1 MGLYTYLFYILLNIS
16 AMSKDPYQIKKTVNT
31 KKGSFTYYSLTEL
44 ENQGYKIHKLP
55 FSIRILLE
63 NALRNF
69 DDFSVT
75 KENIETLL
83 HWSPKGSDKN
93 IPFKPARVLMQ
104 DFTGVPAVVDIA
116 ALRAEV
122 ARKGKNPNLINPLI
136 PVDLVIDH
144 SVQVD
149 YFGTEYA
156 YKRNMDEEYKRNTE
170 RYQFL
175 KWAQNSFDN
184 FSVVPPGMGI
194 CHQVNLEYL
203 SKGVVER
210 NSEIFPDTLVG
221 TDSHTPMVNGIGVV
235 AWGVGGIEAE
245 AAILGQPI
253 YFIMPEVIGLKLT
266 GKLPLG
272 ATATDLVLTIAD
284 LLRKFGVVGK
294 FVEVFGDGLS
304 NLSVPDRATI
314 GNMSPEFGCTI
325 TYFPIDDKTLEYMR
339 KSNRFEEQLNL
350 VETYCKTNMLW
361 RENEDKI
368 TYTAVLELDLSTIEP
383 TVAGP
388 KRPQDKILLK
398 NFKDRF
404 IDLLDKSF
412 DRKYIAQGDREI
424 EKFITQWNAEG
435 GDQPVNKPSE
445 KTLATDMEVQE
456 KDGLKT
462 VWITRGQEKFMLSDG
477 AVVIAAI
484 TSCTNTS
491 NPFVMVG
498 AGLVAKKA
506 REHGIDVKPWVKT
519 SLAPGSKVVTD
530 YLEKADLMKDL
541 EALQFHLVGYGCTS
555 CIGNSGPLPKQIAKA
570 LDEHNLVV
578 TSVLSGNRNFE
589 ARIHPQ
595 VKMNFLM
602 SPMLV
607 VAYAIA
613 GRVDIDLINE
623 PISYDSNQEPIFL
636 KDIWPTDN
644 EINEILSRVLSP
656 KDFSK
661 NYGEIYEG
669 NEIWRNL
676 EIPKGKLYEW
686 DKNSTYIKE
695 IPFFHNISE
704 HPEQLKD
711 INDARALLVLGDSVT
726 TDHISPAGAFSAESA
741 SGKYLLERGVKKE
754 NFNSYG
760 SRRGNDEVM
769 VRGTFANVRI
779 KNKLTNKEGGYTK
792 FLPTGEE
799 LTVYDAS
806 VKYKKEQTP
815 LLVLAGKE
823 YGSGSSR
830 DWAAKGTFLLGIKA
844 VLAESYERI
853 HRSNLVGMG
862 VLPLQY
868 KNGETAKKLGLTGK
882 EIFTVTGITNDIK
895 PLKEIQITAKNERG
909 EAKIF
914 QVVARLDS
922 QIEIEYYRHGGILQ
936 YVLRQFLDK
945 KF

>member
-1 MGLYTYLFYILLNIS
+1 MP
-16 AMSKDPYQIKKTVNT
+16 KDPYQIKKLLNT
-31 KKGSFTYYSLTEL
+31 KNGTFTYYSLAEL
-44 ENQGYKIHKLP
+44 EKQGHDINKLP

-63 NALRNF
+63 NAFRNF
-69 DDFSVT
+69 DDFAVT
-75 KENIETLL
+75 KENIETILQ
-83 HWSPKGSDKN
+83 WKPEGSDKD

-104 DFTGVPAVVDIA
+104 DFTGVPAIVDIA
-116 ALRAEV
+116 SLRAEI
-122 ARKGKNPNLINPLI
+122 ARKGKNPDEINPLI
-136 PVDLVIDH
+136 PVDLIIDH

-156 YKRNMDEEYKRNTE
+156 YNRNMDEEYKRNEE

-175 KWAQNSFDN
+175 KWAQKSFNN

-203 SKGVVER
+203 SKGVIER
-210 NSEIFPDTLVG
+210 NGEIFPDTLVG

-245 AAILGQPI
+245 AALLGQPI

-272 ATATDLVLTIAD
+272 STATDLVLTIAEI
-284 LLRKFGVVGK
+284 LRKYGVVGK
-294 FVEVFGDGLS
+294 FVEVFGSGLD

-339 KSNRFEEQLNL
+339 KSNRSEEHVKL
-350 VETYCKTNMLW
+350 VEDYCKANMLW
-361 RENEDKI
+361 RTGAENI
-368 TYTAVLELDLSTIEP
+368 TYTDVVELDLATIEP

-398 NFKDRF
+398 NFKSKF
-404 IDLLDKSF
+404 IDLLHQSYG
-412 DRKYIAQGDREI
+412 RKYIQPPEQLTRW
-424 EKFITQWNAEG
+424 FAEG
-435 GDQPVNKPSE
+435 GGQPVQPPLPMPPQTKIEE
-445 KTLATDMEVQE
+445 KVE
-456 KDGLKT
+456 DGMKT
-462 VWITRGQEKFMLSDG
+462 VWVTVGQEKFMLADG

-491 NPFVMVG
+491 NPFVMIG
-498 AGLVAKKA
+498 AGLVARKA
-506 REHGIDVKPWVKT
+506 REHGLDIKPWVKT

-530 YLEKADLMKDL
+530 YLEKADLLDDL

-555 CIGNSGPLPKQIAKA
+555 CIGNSGPLPPYIAKA
-570 LDEHNLVV
+570 IEEYNLVTV
-578 TSVLSGNRNFE
+578 SVLSGNRNFE

-613 GRVDIDLINE
+613 GRVDIDLHNE
-623 PISYDSNQEPIFL
+623 PISFDPNQQPVFL
-636 KDIWPTDN
+636 KDIWPTDD
-644 EINEILSRVLSP
+644 EINEVMNKVLSP
-656 KDFSK
+656 NDFAK
-661 NYGEIYEG
+661 NYGEIFEG

-676 EIPKGKLYEW
+676 NVPEDKLYVW
-686 DKNSTYIKE
+686 DKTSTYIKE
-695 IPFFHNISE
+695 APFFYNISVNAE
-704 HPEQLKD
+704 PMQD
-711 INDARALLVLGDSVT
+711 IDGARVLLMLGDSIT
-726 TDHISPAGAFSAESA
+726 TDHISPAGQYNEHSAAGE
-741 SGKYLLERGVKKE
+741 YLISRGVDKKD
-754 NFNSYG
+754 FNSYG

-779 KNKLTNKEGGYTK
+779 KNKLAEKEGGFTK
-792 FLPTGEE
+792 YLPTGEE
-799 LTVYDAS
+799 TSVYDAAM
-806 VKYKKEQTP
+806 KYKTTNTA
-815 LLVLAGKE
+815 LVVLAGKE

-830 DWAAKGTFLLGIKA
+830 DWAAKGTFLLGVKA

-868 KNGETAKKLGLTGK
+868 KAGDTALSLGLTGN
-882 EIFTVTGITNDIK
+882 ETFTIAGIAEDIK
-895 PLKEIQITAKNERG
+895 PLKEVQVIAKKEDGTEIKFNV
-909 EAKIF
+909 I
-914 QVVARLDS
+914 ARMDS
-922 QIEIEYYRHGGILQ
+922 KIEIEYYRHGGILQ
-936 YVLRQFLDK
+936 YVLRQFLHK
-945 KF
+945 A

>member
-1 MGLYTYLFYILLNIS
+1 M
-16 AMSKDPYQIKKTVNT
+16 MSKDPYKIKKILTT
-31 KKGSFTYYSLTEL
+31 KNGAFTYYSLTEL
-44 ENQGYKIHKLP
+44 EKQGHDISKLP

-69 DDFSVT
+69 DDFAIT
-75 KENIETLL
+75 KENIETILN
-83 HWSPKGSDKN
+83 WKPAGSDKD

-116 ALRAEV
+116 SLRAEI
-122 ARKGKNPNLINPLI
+122 ARKGKTPDEINPLV
-136 PVDLVIDH
+136 PVDLIIDH

-156 YKRNMDEEYKRNTE
+156 YARNMDEEYKRNKE

-175 KWAQNSFDN
+175 KWAQKSFNN

-203 SKGVVER
+203 SKGVIER
-210 NSEIFPDTLVG
+210 NGEIFPDTLVG

-245 AAILGQPI
+245 AALLGQPI

-272 ATATDLVLTIAD
+272 STATDLVLNIAE
-284 LLRKFGVVGK
+284 LLRKYGVVGK
-294 FVEVFGDGLS
+294 FVEVFGPSLD

-325 TYFPIDDKTLEYMR
+325 TYFPIDNKTLEYMR
-339 KSNRFEEQLNL
+339 KSNRSEEQIQL
-350 VETYCKTNMLW
+350 VEDYCKANMLW
-361 RENEDKI
+361 RTGAEDI
-368 TYTAVLELDLSTIEP
+368 NYTDIVELDISSIEP

-398 NFKDRF
+398 NFK
-404 IDLLDKSF
+404 S
-412 DRKYIAQGDREI
+412 
-424 EKFITQWNAEG
+424 KFITLLHENYGRKYVEPKQLSHWFAEG
-435 GDQPVNKPSE
+435 GSQPVAQAVTEQTPQTEIEESVVNGMKN
-445 KTLATDMEVQE
+445 
-456 KDGLKT
+456 
-462 VWITRGQEKFMLSDG
+462 VWVTIGEESFKLTDG
-477 AVVIAAI
+477 AVAIAAI

-491 NPFVMVG
+491 NPFVMIG
-498 AGLVAKKA
+498 AGLVARKA
-506 REHGIDVKPWVKT
+506 REHGLKTKPWVKT

-530 YLEKADLMKDL
+530 YLENADLLDDL
-541 EALQFHLVGYGCTS
+541 EAMQFHIVGYGCTS
-555 CIGNSGPLPKQIAKA
+555 CIGNSGPLPTFVAKA
-570 LDEHNLVV
+570 VEEHNLVV
-578 TSVLSGNRNFE
+578 ASVLSGNRNFE

-595 VKMNFLM
+595 VRMNFLM

-623 PISYDSNQEPIFL
+623 PISYDPNQQPVYL
-636 KDIWPTDN
+636 KDIWPSDD
-644 EINEILSRVLSP
+644 EINEVMSKVLSP
-656 KDFSK
+656 KDFAK
-661 NYGEIYEG
+661 NYAEIFEG

-676 EIPKGKLYEW
+676 IIPDDKLFVW
-686 DKNSTYIKE
+686 DDSSTYIKE
-695 IPFFHNISE
+695 APFFYNISDE
-704 HPEQLKD
+704 AEPLKD
-711 INDARALLVLGDSVT
+711 IADAKVLLVLGDSIT
-726 TDHISPAGAFSAESA
+726 TDHISPAGQFSEHSA
-741 SGKYLLERGVKKE
+741 AGKYLISRGVKKE

-779 KNKLTNKEGGYTK
+779 KNKLAQKEGGYTK
-792 FLPTGEE
+792 YLFTGEE
-799 LTVYDAS
+799 MSVYDAS
-806 VKYKKEQTP
+806 VKYKQTQTP
-815 LLVLAGKE
+815 LIVLAGKE

-830 DWAAKGTFLLGIKA
+830 DWAAKGSFLLGIKA
-844 VLAESYERI
+844 ILAESYERI

-868 KNGETAKKLGLTGK
+868 LNGDSAEKLGLSGNET
-882 EIFTVTGITNDIK
+882 FTITGIAENIK
-895 PLKEIQITAKNERG
+895 PLKKVQVIAKKEDGTEIKFDAI
-909 EAKIF
+909 
-914 QVVARLDS
+914 ARMDS
-922 QIEIEYYRHGGILQ
+922 NIEIEYYRHGGILQ
-936 YVLRQFLDK
+936 YVLRHFLEK
-945 KF
+945 VN

>member
-1 MGLYTYLFYILLNIS
+1 METDI
-16 AMSKDPYQIKKTVNT
+16 YQIKKSLET
-31 KKGSFTYYSLTEL
+31 KEGTFTYYSLPEL
-44 ENQGYKIHKLP
+44 QKQGYSISKLP

-63 NALRNF
+63 NTLRNYDGF
-69 DDFSVT
+69 AIR

-83 HWSPKGSDKN
+83 HWQPKGSDKD

-122 ARKGKNPNLINPLI
+122 ARKGKDPDRISPLV

-149 YFGTEYA
+149 YFGTDYS
-156 YKRNMDEEYKRNTE
+156 YDRNMEEEYKRNHE

-194 CHQVNLEYL
+194 CHQINLEYL
-203 SKGVVER
+203 SKGVIER
-210 NSEIFPDTLVG
+210 NGEVFPDTLVG

-245 AAILGQPI
+245 AAILGQPL

-272 ATATDLVLTIAD
+272 STATDLVLTIAN

-294 FVEVFGDGLS
+294 FVEVFGPGLA

-325 TYFPIDDKTLEYMR
+325 TYFPIDVKTLEYMR
-339 KSNRFEEQLNL
+339 KSNRSEAQISL
-350 VETYCKTNMLW
+350 VEKYCKSNMLW
-361 RENEDKI
+361 RENEDEI
-368 TYTAVLELDLSTIEP
+368 TYTDVVELDISTIQP

-388 KRPQDKILLK
+388 NRPQDKILLK
-398 NFKDRF
+398 DFKNSF
-404 IDLLDKSF
+404 IDLLHSSF
-412 DRKYIAQGDREI
+412 NRTYISHKDREI
-424 EKFITQWNAEG
+424 EKSITRFDNEG
-435 GDQPVNKPSE
+435 GDLPVPESAAKELNSE
-445 KTLATDMEVQE
+445 IETKE

-462 VWITRGQEKFMLSDG
+462 VWITRGEEKFMLSDG
-477 AVVIAAI
+477 AVAIAAI

-491 NPFVMVG
+491 NPFVMIG
-498 AGLVAKKA
+498 AGLVARKA

-555 CIGNSGPLPKQIAKA
+555 CIGNSGPLSPKIAKA
-570 LDEHNLVV
+570 VDDNNLIV

-607 VAYAIA
+607 VAYALA
-613 GRVDIDLINE
+613 GRVDIDLTTE
-623 PISYDSNQEPIFL
+623 PLSYDSNQEPVYL
-636 KDIWPTDN
+636 KDIWPTDD
-644 EINEILSRVLSP
+644 EINEILNRVLSP
-656 KDFSK
+656 NDFAK
-661 NYGEIYEG
+661 NYDEIFDG
-669 NEIWRNL
+669 NDIWRNL
-676 EIPKGKLYEW
+676 VVPIGKLYDW
-686 DKNSTYIKE
+686 DENSTYIKE
-695 IPFFHNISE
+695 IPFFNDISRE
-704 HPEQLKD
+704 TEPLKD
-711 INDARALLVLGDSVT
+711 IQNARVLLVLGDSVT
-726 TDHISPAGAFSAESA
+726 TDHISPAGAFNESSAA
-741 SGKYLLERGVKKE
+741 GIYLLSKGVEKDH
-754 NFNSYG
+754 FNSYG

-779 KNKLTNKEGGYTK
+779 KNKLTKKEGGYTS
-792 FLPTGEE
+792 FIPTGEE
-799 LTVYDAS
+799 MSVYDAS
-806 VKYKKEQTP
+806 VEYKKTDTA

-853 HRSNLVGMG
+853 HRSNLVGLG

-868 KNGETAKKLGLTGK
+868 KAGETAESLGLTGK
-882 EIFTVTGITNDIK
+882 ETFTLTGIAENIK
-895 PLKEIQITAKNERG
+895 PLKEIQITAQDDHGREINFSV
-909 EAKIF
+909 I
-914 QVVARLDS
+914 ARLDS
-922 QIEIEYYRHGGILQ
+922 LIEIEYYRNGGILQ
-936 YVLRQFLDK
+936 YVLRQFLEK
-945 KF
+945 

>member
-1 MGLYTYLFYILLNIS
+1 MMGQDIYS
-16 AMSKDPYQIKKTVNT
+16 IKKSMETSMG
-31 KKGSFTYYSLTEL
+31 KLMYYDLGEL
-44 ENQGYKIHKLP
+44 EKQGYKISKMP

-63 NALRNF
+63 NALRNY

-75 KENIETLL
+75 NDHLDSILNWT
-83 HWSPKGSDKN
+83 PKAGEKD
-93 IPFKPARVLMQ
+93 IAFKPARVLMQ

-116 ALRAEV
+116 SLRAEV
-122 ARKGKNPNLINPLI
+122 ARQGGDASKINPLI

-149 YFGTEYA
+149 YFAAQYA
-156 YKRNMDEEYKRNTE
+156 YQENMKEEYKRNKE
-170 RYQFL
+170 RYTFL

-194 CHQVNLEYL
+194 CHQVNLEYF
-203 SKGVVER
+203 SKGIIAR
-210 NSEIFPDTLVG
+210 DGQAFPDTLVG

-253 YFIMPEVIGLKLT
+253 YFISPEVIGLRLT
-266 GKLPLG
+266 GKLPVG
-272 ATATDLVLTIAD
+272 STATDLVLTIAS
-284 LLRKFGVVGK
+284 LLRKYGVVGK
-294 FVEVFGDGLS
+294 FVEVFGSGLD

-325 TYFPIDDKTLEYMR
+325 TYFPIDEKTLEYMR
-339 KSNRFEEQLNL
+339 NSNRSEAQLKL
-350 VETYCKTNMLW
+350 VEQYCKSNMLW
-361 RENEDKI
+361 RENEDEI
-368 TYTAVLELDLSTIEP
+368 EYTDVVELDISTIQP

-398 NFKDRF
+398 DLKDKF
-404 IDLLDKSF
+404 IELEHQTF
-412 DRKYIAQGDREI
+412 GRHYIEPAEREEEVVRWKEEGGSQPVEQSHEPRDGVEI
-424 EKFITQWNAEG
+424 EA
-435 GDQPVNKPSE
+435 
-445 KTLATDMEVQE
+445 KT
-456 KDGLKT
+456 KNGLKT
-462 VWITRGQEKFMLSDG
+462 VWISRGNEKFMVSDG
-477 AVVIAAI
+477 AVAIAAI

-491 NPFVMVG
+491 NPFVMIG

-530 YLEKADLMKDL
+530 YLEKADLLKDL

-555 CIGNSGPLPKQIAKA
+555 CIGNSGPLPPAISKA
-570 LDEHNLVV
+570 VDENDLIV

-607 VAYAIA
+607 VAFAIA
-613 GRVDIDLINE
+613 GRVDIDLTTEALSCDKNGKE
-623 PISYDSNQEPIFL
+623 VFL
-636 KDIWPTDN
+636 KDIWPTDD
-644 EINEILSRVLSP
+644 EIHAVMKEVLTP
-656 KDFSK
+656 ADFKK
-661 NYGEIYEG
+661 NYDEIFEG

-676 EIPKGKLYEW
+676 EIPKDKLYQW
-686 DKNSTYIKE
+686 DQESTYIKE
-695 IPFFHNISE
+695 APFFNALSKEPKPLQNIIGA
-704 HPEQLKD
+704 K
-711 INDARALLVLGDSVT
+711 ALLVLGDSIT
-726 TDHISPAGAFSAESA
+726 TDHISPAGAFAENSSAGE
-741 SGKYLLERGVKKE
+741 YLRSRGVESK

-779 KNKLTNKEGGYTK
+779 KNQLVEKEGGFTMH
-792 FLPTGEE
+792 LPSGKEM
-799 LTVYDAS
+799 TVYDAAQ
-806 VKYKKEQTP
+806 KYIGDKTP
-815 LLVLAGKE
+815 LVVLAGKE

-853 HRSNLVGMG
+853 HRSNLIGMG
-862 VLPLQY
+862 VLPLEY
-868 KNGETAKKLGLTGK
+868 MKGESAISLGLTGR
-882 EIFTVTGITNDIK
+882 ESFDILGIDSDLKPSKKLIIIATNHEGK
-895 PLKEIQITAKNERG
+895 
-909 EAKIF
+909 KIEF
-914 QVVARLDS
+914 QAIARLDS
-922 QIEIEYYRHGGILQ
+922 PIEIAYYQNDGILQ
-936 YVLRQFLDK
+936 YVLRQFLK
-945 KF
+945 K

>member
-1 MGLYTYLFYILLNIS
+1 ML
-16 AMSKDPYQIKKTVNT
+16 KDPYQIKKLLNT
-31 KKGSFTYYSLTEL
+31 KNGTYTYYSLAEL
-44 ENQGYKIHKLP
+44 QNQGHTINKLP

-69 DDFSVT
+69 DDFAIT
-75 KENIETLL
+75 PENIETILQ
-83 HWSPKGSDKN
+83 WKPVGSDKD

-116 ALRAEV
+116 SLRAEI
-122 ARKGKNPNLINPLI
+122 ARKGKNPDEINPLI

-156 YKRNMDEEYKRNTE
+156 YSRNMEEEYKRNRE

-175 KWAQNSFDN
+175 KWAQKSFNN

-194 CHQVNLEYL
+194 CHQVNLEYI
-203 SKGVVER
+203 SKVVVER
-210 NSEIFPDTLVG
+210 NGEIFPDTLVG

-253 YFIMPEVIGLKLT
+253 YFILPQVIGLKLT
-266 GKLPLG
+266 GKPPVG
-272 ATATDLVLTIAD
+272 STATDLVLTIAE
-284 LLRKFGVVGK
+284 LLRKYGVVGK
-294 FVEVFGDGLS
+294 FVEVFGTGLD

-339 KSNRFEEQLNL
+339 KSNRSEEQVKLVEDYCKANLLWRTGDEDIIYTDVVELNL
-350 VETYCKTNMLW
+350 AS
-361 RENEDKI
+361 I
-368 TYTAVLELDLSTIEP
+368 QP

-398 NFKDRF
+398 NFKPAF
-404 IDLLDKSF
+404 IDLLNQSF
-412 DRKYIAQGDREI
+412 GRKYIQPQEQLTRW
-424 EKFITQWNAEG
+424 FAEG
-435 GDQPVNKPSE
+435 GGQPVQPPLPMPPETKIEE
-445 KTLATDMEVQE
+445 KSV
-456 KDGLKT
+456 DGMKT
-462 VWITRGQEKFMLSDG
+462 VWVTLGQEKFMIADG

-491 NPFVMVG
+491 NPYVMIG
-498 AGLVAKKA
+498 AGLVARKA
-506 REHGIDVKPWVKT
+506 REHGLDIKPWVKP

-530 YLEKADLMKDL
+530 YLEKADLLDDL

-555 CIGNSGPLPKQIAKA
+555 CIGNSGPLPPYIAKA
-570 LDEHNLVV
+570 VEDHKLVV
-578 TSVLSGNRNFE
+578 ASVLSGNRNFE

-623 PISYDSNQEPIFL
+623 PISYDPNQQPVFL
-636 KDIWPTDN
+636 KDIWPSND
-644 EINEILSRVLSP
+644 EINDLMSKVLSS
-656 KDFSK
+656 KDFAK
-661 NYGEIYEG
+661 NYGEIFEG
-669 NEIWRNL
+669 NDIWRNL
-676 EIPKGKLYEW
+676 IVPDDKLYVW
-686 DKNSTYIKE
+686 DKASTYIKE
-695 IPFFHNISE
+695 APFFYNISDKAE
-704 HPEQLKD
+704 PFQD
-711 INDARALLVLGDSVT
+711 TDAARVLLMLGDSIT
-726 TDHISPAGAFSAESA
+726 TDHISPAGQFNENSSA
-741 SGKYLLERGVKKE
+741 GKYLISLGVDKKD
-754 NFNSYG
+754 FNSYG

-779 KNKLTNKEGGYTK
+779 KNKLAEKEGGFTK
-792 FLPTGEE
+792 YFPTGEE
-799 LTVYDAS
+799 MLVYDAAMQ
-806 VKYKKEQTP
+806 YKNTNTP

-868 KNGETAKKLGLTGK
+868 KAGDTADSLGLTGN
-882 EIFTVTGITNDIK
+882 EAYIITGIAQNIT
-895 PLKEIQITAKNERG
+895 PLKEVQVIAKKEDGTQIKFDV
-909 EAKIF
+909 I
-914 QVVARLDS
+914 ARMDS
-922 QIEIEYYRHGGILQ
+922 KIEIEYYRHGGILQ
-936 YVLRQFLDK
+936 YVLRQFLETK
-945 KF
+945 N

>member
-1 MGLYTYLFYILLNIS
+1 MT
-16 AMSKDPYQIKKTVNT
+16 KDPYQIKKLLTT
-31 KKGSFTYYSLTEL
+31 KNKTFTYYSLAEL
-44 ENQGYKIHKLP
+44 NKQGHDIHKLP

-69 DDFSVT
+69 DDFAIT
-75 KENIETLL
+75 KENIETIL
-83 HWSPKGSDKN
+83 HWEPKGSDKD

-116 ALRAEV
+116 SLRAEI
-122 ARKGKNPNLINPLI
+122 ARKGKNPDEINPLI
-136 PVDLVIDH
+136 PVDLIIDH

-156 YKRNMDEEYKRNTE
+156 YARNMEEEYKRNNE

-175 KWAQNSFDN
+175 KWAQKSFNN

-203 SKGVVER
+203 SKGVIER
-210 NSEIFPDTLVG
+210 NGEIFPDTLVG

-245 AAILGQPI
+245 AALLGQPI

-272 ATATDLVLTIAD
+272 STATDLVLTIAE
-284 LLRKFGVVGK
+284 LLRKYGVVGK
-294 FVEVFGDGLS
+294 FVEVFGDGLN

-339 KSNRFEEQLNL
+339 KSNRTEEQIQL
-350 VETYCKTNMLW
+350 VEDYCKANMLW
-361 RENEDKI
+361 RTGDENI
-368 TYTAVLELDLSTIEP
+368 TYTDTITLDLSTIEP

-398 NFKDRF
+398 DFKSKF
-404 IDLLDKSF
+404 IDLMDKNYGRSYGVADKQLSRWF
-412 DRKYIAQGDREI
+412 
-424 EKFITQWNAEG
+424 AEG
-435 GDQPVNKPSE
+435 GGQPVDAATPAAEASAVIEEVKNGTK
-445 KTLATDMEVQE
+445 KVWVTL
-456 KDGLKT
+456 GY
-462 VWITRGQEKFMLSDG
+462 EKFEISDG
-477 AVVIAAI
+477 SVAIAAI

-491 NPFVMVG
+491 NPFVMIG
-498 AGLVAKKA
+498 AGLVARKA
-506 REHGIDVKPWVKT
+506 REHGLDKKPWVKT

-530 YLEKADLMKDL
+530 YLEKADLLSDL
-541 EALQFHLVGYGCTS
+541 ESLDFHLVGYGCTS
-555 CIGNSGPLPKQIAKA
+555 CIGNSGPLPPYMATA
-570 LDEHNLVV
+570 VEDHELVV
-578 TSVLSGNRNFE
+578 ASVLSGNRNFE

-613 GRVDIDLINE
+613 GRIDIDLTTE
-623 PISYDSNQEPIFL
+623 PISYDSNLQPVYL
-636 KDIWPTDN
+636 KDIWPTDD
-644 EINEILSRVLSP
+644 EINDVMSKVLSP
-656 KDFSK
+656 KDFAK
-661 NYGEIYEG
+661 NYGEIFEG
-669 NEIWRNL
+669 NDTWRNL
-676 EIPKGKLYEW
+676 VIPDDTLYAW
-686 DKNSTYIKE
+686 DENSTYIKE
-695 IPFFHNISE
+695 APFFNNISDNA
-704 HPEQLKD
+704 QALKD
-711 INDARALLVLGDSVT
+711 IHNARALLVLGDSIT
-726 TDHISPAGAFSAESA
+726 TDHISPAGQFNEHSAA
-741 SGKYLLERGVKKE
+741 GKYLISRGVKKE

-779 KNKLTNKEGGYTK
+779 KNKLAQKEGGYTSY
-792 FLPTGEE
+792 LPTGEE
-799 LTVYDAS
+799 MSVYDAS
-806 VKYKKEQTP
+806 VKYKEEKVA
-815 LLVLAGKE
+815 LVVLAGKE

-830 DWAAKGTFLLGIKA
+830 DWAAKGAFLLGIKA
-844 VLAESYERI
+844 ILAESYERI

-868 KNGETAKKLGLTGK
+868 LNGDTAENLGLTGK
-882 EIFTVTGITNDIK
+882 ENFSITGIAEDIK
-895 PLKEIQITAKNERG
+895 PLKKVQIIATKEDGTSIKFDA
-909 EAKIF
+909 I
-914 QVVARLDS
+914 ARMDS
-922 QIEIEYYRHGGILQ
+922 AIEIEYYRYGGILQ
-936 YVLRQFLDK
+936 YVLRRFLEK
-945 KF
+945 EN